1 MSHRVIRPYV
11 TINQIYANKEVE
23 IKGEVMS
30 CENKSSYMKVLA
42 KVIGIVHQLCG
53 SKMNIILLDLQHM
66 MFYFTDYKLFCCIVI
81 LNGEIILKE
90 CLKTKQFTLNLIFVF
105 LKLLKHFLTINA
117 TLIIALVL

>member
-66 MFYFTDYKLFCCIVI
+66 MFYFTNYKLFW
-81 LNGEIILKE
+81 
-90 CLKTKQFTLNLIFVF
+90 
-105 LKLLKHFLTINA
+105 
-117 TLIIALVL
+117 